1 MRGCIY
7 LAGIVPGGGKAGILV
22 CGVRAVPGCEALRQG
37 LLMDS
42 PDKPD
47 ADSSPP
53 GRFATGGAAAGGGGG
68 RRSPFRKFFIRG
80 LGILLPT
87 VLTIWILLTIYQFL
101 QNRIAEPINRGVREL
116 VLQTTPWPW
125 YTEQARQTF
134 MEQAPQADQWS
145 VTPGEAA
152 PPPLKLAVRRYRLQQ
167 WWGSYYMVLDLIG
180 LVIAVVLIYAVG
192 LVLGS
197 FIGRRLHQRGEE
209 LIHRLPLVKRVYPS
223 VKQVTDFFVGEK
235 NQQLQF
241 NRVVAVEYPRR
252 GLWSVGLVT
261 GDTMRAIQQTA
272 EVTCLTVF
280 IPSSP
285 TPFTGYVI
293 TVPKS
298 ETIDLPITIEEAMKF
313 TVSGGVLIPDQQ
325 KIQPIGDQPGIEFTP
340 VGEPADAGRS
350 DSSEAGRQT

>member
-1 MRGCIY
+1 M
-7 LAGIVPGGGKAGILV
+7 
-22 CGVRAVPGCEALRQG
+22 EAQPESSG
-37 LLMDS
+37 
-42 PDKPD
+42 PD
-47 ADSSPP
+47 APK
-53 GRFATGGAAAGGGGG
+53 
-68 RRSPFRKFFIRG
+68 RSPFRKFFLRG

-101 QNRIAEPINRGVREL
+101 QHRIAEPINRGVQEL
-116 VLQTTPWPW
+116 VLQATPWPGYVEGDW
-125 YTEQARQTF
+125 DEHLSDDVMAEKWPDHTTGD
-134 MEQAPQADQWS
+134 PVPADLRLATRRAKLRAWWS
-145 VTPGEAA
+145 
-152 PPPLKLAVRRYRLQQ
+152 
-167 WWGSYYMVLDLIG
+167 SYYMVLDLIG
-180 LVIAVVLIYAVG
+180 LIVAVVLIYAVG

-235 NQQLQF
+235 NQHLQF

-261 GDTMRAIQQTA
+261 GDTMQDIQDKA
-272 EVTCLTVF
+272 SVPCLTVF

-298 ETIDLPITIEEAMKF
+298 ETIDLPITIEDAMKF
-313 TVSGGVLIPDQQ
+313 AVSGGVLIPDGQ
-325 KIQPIGDQPGIEFTP
+325 KIQPIGEQPGIELSP
-340 VGEPADAGRS
+340 VNQPASA
-350 DSSEAGRQT
+350 EAETDGQDRQT